1 MPFNAVFSWFI
12 KKRIHQIELFKKYP
26 MEVQQEWFDRL
37 VENGAQTTFGKAHGF
52 SVGMSLSDFK
62 KNVPVRNYEA
72 LKPYIN
78 RVREGE
84 PDVLWPTK
92 TRWFAKSSGTTDAQS
107 KYIPVTKEALEDCHY
122 KGGKDLLA
130 MYYHNNPDA
139 RLITGKHFV
148 VGGTSKPN
156 EEGVEGYS
164 GDLSAII
171 IQNLP
176 LWVEFRRTPALEI
189 ALHDN
194 WEEKID
200 RMAYAT
206 MNDDVAILAGVPSWT
221 LLLLKRILEIK
232 GVDDINEVWPNLEL
246 FMHGGVSFKP
256 YRAQFESIISSKG
269 MNYVETYNA
278 SEGFFGIQ
286 DRLDSDEMLL
296 MLDYGIY
303 YEFVPLEELGKDFP
317 ITLTLQELELGHI
330 YAIVISSNAGLW
342 RYLVGDTVRVTSTFP
357 FRIQVAGR
365 TKLFINAFG
374 EEVVIDN
381 AEDAIANACRLHNAM
396 VNDYTV
402 CPIYMS
408 DLHQGGHEWLIE
420 FSTPPASYEQF
431 MVDVDNRLKELNSD
445 YAAKRAF
452 DLNMGSPT
460 LKVLAPGTF
469 YEWLKS
475 KGKLG
480 GQHKVPRLSNDRNIV
495 ESILQFS
502 ELV

>member
-1 MPFNAVFSWFI
+1 
-12 KKRIHQIELFKKYP
+12 

-37 VENGAQTTFGKAHGF
+37 VENGTQTTFGKAHGF
-52 SVGMSLSDFK
+52 SLSMNLTEFK

-130 MYYHNNPDA
+130 MYYNNNPDA
-139 RLITGKHFV
+139 RLITGKHLV

-156 EEGVEGYS
+156 GDGIEGYS

-232 GVDDINEVWPNLEL
+232 GVNDINEVWPNLEL

-286 DRLDSDEMLL
+286 DRLNSDEMLL

-303 YEFVPLEELGKDFP
+303 YEFVPVEELGKDFP
-317 ITLTLQELELGHI
+317 ITLTLQELELGHV

-381 AEDAIANACRLHNAM
+381 AEDAIAHACKLHNAM

-408 DLHQGGHEWLIE
+408 DTQQGRHEWLIE
-420 FSTPPASYEQF
+420 FSEPPASYEQF
-431 MVDVDNRLKELNSD
+431 MVAIDNRIKELNSD

-452 DLNMGSPT
+452 DLNMAEPK
-460 LKVLAPGTF
+460 LKVLAKGTF

-495 ESILQFS
+495 ESILQFA

>member
-1 MPFNAVFSWFI
+1 M
-12 KKRIHQIELFKKYP
+12 
-26 MEVQQEWFDRL
+26 
-37 VENGAQTTFGKAHGF
+37 
-52 SVGMSLSDFK
+52 
-62 KNVPVRNYEA
+62 
-72 LKPYIN
+72 
-78 RVREGE
+78 
-84 PDVLWPTK
+84 
-92 TRWFAKSSGTTDAQS
+92 
-107 KYIPVTKEALEDCHY
+107 
-122 KGGKDLLA
+122 
-130 MYYHNNPDA
+130 
-139 RLITGKHFV
+139 
-148 VGGTSKPN
+148 
-156 EEGVEGYS
+156 
-164 GDLSAII
+164 
-171 IQNLP
+171 
-176 LWVEFRRTPALEI
+176 
-189 ALHDN
+189 
-194 WEEKID
+194 
-200 RMAYAT
+200 
-206 MNDDVAILAGVPSWT
+206 
-221 LLLLKRILEIK
+221 
-232 GVDDINEVWPNLEL
+232 
-246 FMHGGVSFKP
+246 
-256 YRAQFESIISSKG
+256 
-269 MNYVETYNA
+269 
-278 SEGFFGIQ
+278 
-286 DRLDSDEMLL
+286 
-296 MLDYGIY
+296 
-303 YEFVPLEELGKDFP
+303 
-317 ITLTLQELELGHI
+317 
-330 YAIVISSNAGLW
+330 ISSNAGLW

-408 DLHQGGHEWLIE
+408 DQHQGGHEWLIE